1 MDQPACRSSCQ
12 RWREWKQGKGIGM
25 SKGKAIGMSM
35 AKAKAKGMSIAKG
48 KGKL

>member
-25 SKGKAIGMSM
+25 SKGKAKEMS
-35 AKAKAKGMSIAKG
+35 KAKGMDKVMAK
-48 KGKL
+48 L